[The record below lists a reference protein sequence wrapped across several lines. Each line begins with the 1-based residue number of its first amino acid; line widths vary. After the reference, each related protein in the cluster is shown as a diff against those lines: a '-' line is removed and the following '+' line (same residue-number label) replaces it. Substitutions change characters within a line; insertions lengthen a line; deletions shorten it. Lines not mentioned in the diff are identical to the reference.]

1 MRTTLLLLLAGLLGH
16 PETATPPK
24 TPRVVTVEAYDF
36 RFEAP
41 SSIAAGTVTF
51 RLKNLGR
58 EIHHL
63 WIVQLT
69 GGKTPADFMAA
80 TKTWGSAL
88 KMPSWAIDIG
98 GPNTAGLQ
106 QSADGTVTLAP
117 GTYMLV
123 CWVPSSDGTLHVM
136 RGMVRPLRVTA
147 SRATEPD
154 EPTPDVDMVL
164 DDYSF
169 VLSKPIAAGRRVIR
183 IENRAEQSHEA
194 VIARLL
200 PGRTMADAVA
210 WMNDGQHGSPPVV
223 ALGGASGLATGRHM
237 YITMDFEPG
246 RYVLL
251 CFIPDVKSGKPHSD
265 HGMVKEI
272 VVER

>member
-1 MRTTLLLLLAGLLGH
+1 MRTTLLLAGLLGITS
-16 PETATPPK
+16 TAAPSRA
-24 TPRVVTVEAYDF
+24 PRVVTVEAFDF

-41 SSIAAGTVTF
+41 ASIPAGTVTF
-51 RLKNLGR
+51 RLKNSGR

-69 GGKTPADFMAA
+69 GGKTPADFIAA
-80 TKTWGSAL
+80 TKVWGTSL
-88 KMPSWAIDIG
+88 KMPPWAIDVG
-98 GPNTAGLQ
+98 GPNTAGAKQ
-106 QSADGTVTLAP
+106 TAEGTVTLQP

-123 CWVPSSDGTLHVM
+123 CWVPSPDGVLHVS
-136 RGMVRPLRVTA
+136 RGMIRSMRETGKP
-147 SRATEPD
+147 ATVD
-154 EPTPDVDMVL
+154 EPTPDVNMVL

-169 VLSKPIAAGRRVIR
+169 TLSKPLTAGRRVIR

-200 PGRTMADAVA
+200 PGRTMAEAVA
-210 WMNDGQHGSPPVV
+210 WMNGGQSGSSPVV
-223 ALGGASGLATGRHM
+223 ALGGASGLGKGRHM
-237 YITMDFEPG
+237 YITTDLEPG

-272 VVER
+272 VVE